1 MAVRLEADA
10 SRGGSRAPLRGS
22 SPVMWLF
29 FTRRL
34 RMWLILTVVV
44 PLTTGLL
51 RRIGRRLEQRN
62 GSSGISRALLKA
74 GDLGDRARSTLR
86 GGRRA
91 H

>member
-1 MAVRLEADA
+1 
-10 SRGGSRAPLRGS
+10 
-22 SPVMWLF
+22 MWLF

-51 RRIGRRLEQRN
+51 RRIGERMERR
-62 GSSGISRALLKA
+62 SGPSGVSRALLKA

-86 GGRRA
+86 GRRA

>member
-1 MAVRLEADA
+1 
-10 SRGGSRAPLRGS
+10 
-22 SPVMWLF
+22 MWLF

-44 PLTTGLL
+44 PLATGLL
-51 RRIGRRLEQRN
+51 RRIGRTLERRR
-62 GSSGISRALLKA
+62 GPSGISRALLRA
-74 GDLGDRARSTLR
+74 GDVGDRARATLR